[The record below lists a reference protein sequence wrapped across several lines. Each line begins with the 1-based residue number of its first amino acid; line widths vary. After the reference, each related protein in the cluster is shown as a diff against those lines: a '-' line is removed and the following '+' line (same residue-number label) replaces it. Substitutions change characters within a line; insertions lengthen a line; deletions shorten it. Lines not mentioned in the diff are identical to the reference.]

1 VGFTLVSFHAH
12 PDDEALYTGGTL
24 ARAAAEGH
32 RVVVVVATD
41 GAAGLASRR
50 AARGDL
56 GSVRLEELRSSVEAL
71 GNLELRVLGYQDSGM
86 EGDAAEDG
94 TAFARIPVDLAAARL
109 ADILV
114 ATSADALTV
123 YDSYGGY
130 GHPDHLQ
137 VRRVGL
143 RAAEMAGTDMV
154 LEATVDRTSLLRAL
168 RLLRLFR
175 IVPAAWGPQHF
186 SSAYTPRELIT
197 HRVDVRRF
205 AEQKRSAMA
214 AHASQATAEGEDRT
228 LAAFLRLP
236 SFVFRVAFGHEWF
249 AEIGRQP
256 SVEKLDDVF
265 SSLRAR

>member
-12 PDDEALYTGGTL
+12 PDDEVLYTGGTL

-41 GAAGLASRR
+41 GAAGLASR
-50 AARGDL
+50 ATAGRGL
-56 GSVRLEELRSSVEAL
+56 GEVRLEELRRSVGIL
-71 GNLELRVLGYQDSGM
+71 GDLDLRLLGYNDSGTD
-86 EGDAAEDG
+86 GQAGGDG
-94 TAFARIPVDLAAARL
+94 TAFARTPVDRAAARL
-109 ADILV
+109 AEILV

-130 GHPDHLQ
+130 GHPDHVQ

-143 RAAEMAGTDMV
+143 RAAEMAGTEVV

-168 RLLRLFR
+168 RLLRLCR
-175 IVPAAWGPQHF
+175 VVPAAWGPEHF
-186 SSAYTPRELIT
+186 ESAYTPRELIT

-205 AEQKRSAMA
+205 ARLKRSAMA
-214 AHASQATAEGEDRT
+214 AHASQATAESEDRT

-236 SFVFRVAFGHEWF
+236 SFVFRVVFGHEWF
-249 AEIGRQP
+249 AEVGRQP

-265 SSLRAR
+265 SSLRG